1 MKTNQATNSG
11 ADLNLADDPEVAE
24 AAVTDAGGPLGET
37 EEVEHQGQ
45 FYRIPKALKGAFLMQ
60 ADYTRKTQELADH
73 RRALDQDRRDLDARA
88 DAAHA
93 NISDRAQLHLLD
105 RQIEMYGAV
114 DWDAVAQADPAQ
126 AQALWA
132 QFQQTREVRDRYAW
146 ALAHHEHQTQLQAE
160 RDAAAQ
166 LVETGKV
173 LSQKIEGWSPEIAA
187 KLVEYAGAFGVTLDE
202 LREIA
207 DPRLWLIL
215 HRAHLGDEAAKQQA
229 AGRNLAQTQVVRPA
243 VSVSGAAAPGA
254 AVRDE
259 MATAEWMRRR
269 KDAARRA
276 R

>member
-1 MKTNQATNSG
+1 MGS
-11 ADLNLADDPEVAE
+11 EMCI
-24 AAVTDAGGPLGET
+24 
-37 EEVEHQGQ
+37 
-45 FYRIPKALKGAFLMQ
+45 R
-60 ADYTRKTQELADH
+60 
-73 RRALDQDRRDLDARA
+73 DR
-88 DAAHA
+88 
-93 NISDRAQLHLLD
+93 
-105 RQIEMYGAV
+105 YGSV
-114 DWDAVAQADPAQ
+114 DWDALGQADPAQ
-126 AQALWA
+126 AQTLWA
-132 QFQQTREVRDRYAW
+132 QAQQTQEVRDRYAW

-173 LSQKIEGWSPEIAA
+173 LAQKIEGWSPEIAA

-229 AGRNLAQTQVVRPA
+229 AGRNLAQTQAVRPA

-269 KDAARRA
+269 NDAARRA

>member
-1 MKTNQATNSG
+1 MKTNQATNPD
-11 ADLNLADDPEVAE
+11 ADPTLVDDPEVAE
-24 AAVTDAGGPLGET
+24 AEMGEEAPDAT

-73 RRALDQDRRDLDARA
+73 RRALDQDRRALETRA
-88 DAAHA
+88 ETAHA
-93 NISDRAQLHLLD
+93 NIADRAQLHLLD
-105 RQIEMYGAV
+105 QQLEMYATV
-114 DWDAVAQADPAQ
+114 DWDALAQGDPAQ
-126 AQALWA
+126 AQALWG

-146 ALAHHEHQTQLQAE
+146 ALAHHEHQAQLQAE
-160 RDAAAQ
+160 RDTAAQ
-166 LVETGKV
+166 LVETGRV

-229 AGRNLAQTQVVRPA
+229 AGRNLAQAQAVRPA
-243 VSVSGAAAPGA
+243 ISVSGSAAPGA

-269 KDAARRA
+269 NEAARRG